1 MKINYQ
7 LVCDEKIKELTGNG
21 KRPRL
26 LLHSCCGPC
35 SSYVLEYLSAFFEIT
50 VLFFNPNI
58 YPESEY
64 EKRLSEQ
71 KKLIASMSFEN
82 PVTLFSI
89 PYDYSEFLT
98 SAYGFESERE
108 GGARCT
114 ECFRL
119 RLGRCAQI
127 AKERGFD
134 VFATTLSVSPHKN
147 AALLNT
153 IGAELSERYGVTYL
167 PSDFKK
173 KNGYKRS
180 IELSKKYG
188 IYRQE
193 YCGCEFSLPHENRIL
208 SM

>member
-7 LVCDEKIKELTGNG
+7 LVCDEKIKELTADGAV
-21 KRPRL
+21 PRL

-71 KKLIASMSFEN
+71 KKLIELMRFEN
-82 PVTLFSI
+82 PVSLISV
-89 PYDYSEFLT
+89 PYDYTAFL
-98 SAYGFESERE
+98 ACANGLEGERE

-119 RLGRCAQI
+119 RLGKCAEI
-127 AKERGFD
+127 AKEKEFD

-147 AALLNT
+147 AALLNN
-153 IGAELSERYGVTYL
+153 IGEKLSEKYGVFYL

-173 KNGYKRS
+173 REGYKRS
-180 IELSKKYG
+180 IELSKEYG

-193 YCGCEFSLPHENRIL
+193 YCGCEFSLPREE
-208 SM
+208 

>member
-7 LVCDEKIKELTGNG
+7 LLCDEKIKKLTANG

-35 SSYVLEYLSAFFEIT
+35 SSYVLEYLYAFFDIT

-58 YPESEY
+58 YPEDEY
-64 EKRLSEQ
+64 KKRLSEQ
-71 KKLIASMSFEN
+71 KKLIELMNFEN
-82 PVTLFSI
+82 PVSLLTV
-89 PYDYSEFLT
+89 PYDYYEFLT
-98 SAYGFESERE
+98 SSSGLENEKE

-119 RLGRCAQI
+119 RLGRCAEI

-147 AALLNT
+147 AELLNS
-153 IGAELSERYGVTYL
+153 IGEELSGKYGVAYL

-173 KNGYKRS
+173 REGYKRS
-180 IELSKKYG
+180 IELSKKYD

-193 YCGCEFSLPHENRIL
+193 YCGCEFSLPRE
-208 SM
+208 S

>member
-1 MKINYQ
+1 MRINYQ
-7 LVCDEKIKELTGNG
+7 LVCDEKIKELTENG

-58 YPESEY
+58 YPENEY

-71 KKLIASMSFEN
+71 KKLIESMSFEN
-82 PVTLFSI
+82 PVSLLSI

-98 SAYGFESERE
+98 SAYGLECERE

-127 AKERGFD
+127 AKERSFD

-147 AALLNT
+147 AALLNS
-153 IGAELSERYGVTYL
+153 IGEELSGKYGVAYL

-173 KNGYKRS
+173 REGYKRS

-193 YCGCEFSLPHENRIL
+193 YCGCEFSLPRE
-208 SM
+208 M